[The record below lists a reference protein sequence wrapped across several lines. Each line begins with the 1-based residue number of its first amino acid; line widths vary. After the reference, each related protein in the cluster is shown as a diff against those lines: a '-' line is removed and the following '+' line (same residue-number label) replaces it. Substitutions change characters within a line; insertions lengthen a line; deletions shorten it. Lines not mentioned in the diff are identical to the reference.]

1 MARPTKEA
9 GATVMALKKMMI
21 LLTTFLVVMLAV
33 ACNSE
38 PAPSSQRPATANTT
52 TAAQTNPTLAASA
65 GTQASEATRVTT
77 TTGSPA
83 KINIVTTSNIIAD
96 WVLAVGQERVDVFS
110 LLPPNMDPHT
120 FQPGAR
126 DVAQVADAGLVLS
139 VGLSLEADWLED
151 LVRNAA
157 SGPSV
162 VVALGNDIDPL
173 YFQELQ
179 DGHEET
185 EAGAHDEEADGD
197 EEKADS
203 NDDDHDSLDPHF
215 WFDPLRV
222 KQAVNSIAA
231 QLSTLDPEGQTF
243 YGENAAVYNEELDAL
258 HTWIEERVARLPEE
272 RRLLVMS
279 HDSFQYFA
287 KRYGFEV
294 VGAIFPVSTDSEPT
308 AQELASLIETIEH
321 ENAPAVF
328 AEKSHSQ
335 RLASR
340 IAEETGATLVG
351 GLYTGSLGE
360 PGGDAG
366 TYLDLMRY
374 NVNTIVEALE

>member
-1 MARPTKEA
+1 MARRIREA
-9 GATVMALKKMMI
+9 GTTVMALKKMMI
-21 LLTTFLVVMLAV
+21 LLTTFLALMLAA

-38 PAPSSQRPATANTT
+38 PAPSSQRPATVNT

-65 GTQASEATRVTT
+65 EAQASEAARVTT
-77 TTGSPA
+77 STGSPT
-83 KINIVTTSNIIAD
+83 KINVVTTSNIIAD
-96 WVLAVGQERVDVFS
+96 WARAVGQERVDVFS
-110 LLPPNMDPHT
+110 LLPSNTDPHT

-139 VGLSLEADWLED
+139 IGLSLEADWLED

-157 SGPSV
+157 SDPSV
-162 VVALGNDIDPL
+162 VVELGNDIDPL

-185 EAGAHDEEADGD
+185 EAGAHDKEADGD
-197 EEKADS
+197 EEVADS
-203 NDDDHDSLDPHF
+203 PDDNHGSLDPHF

-231 QLSTLDPEGQTF
+231 QLSTLDPEGQAS
-243 YGENAAVYNEELDAL
+243 YLENAAVYNEELDAL

-272 RRLLVMS
+272 RKLLVTS

-294 VGAIFPVSTDSEPT
+294 VGAIFPISTESEPT
-308 AQELASLIETIEH
+308 AQELAELIETIKH
-321 ENAPAVF
+321 AQAPAVF
-328 AEKSHSQ
+328 AEKSHSARLGQ
-335 RLASR
+335 RVS
-340 IAEETGATLVG
+340 EETGATLIG
-351 GLYTGSLGE
+351 GLYTGSLSE
-360 PGGDAG
+360 PGGDAA
-366 TYLDLMRY
+366 TYIDLMRY
-374 NVNTIVEALE
+374 NVETIVEALE

>member
-9 GATVMALKKMMI
+9 GTTVMALKKMII
-21 LLTTFLVVMLAV
+21 LLTTFLALMLAA

-38 PAPSSQRPATANTT
+38 PAPSSQRPATVNT

-65 GTQASEATRVTT
+65 GTQASEVIRVTT
-77 TTGSPA
+77 STGSPA

-96 WVLAVGQERVDVFS
+96 WARAVGQERVDVFS
-110 LLPPNMDPHT
+110 LLPSNTDPHT

-139 VGLSLEADWLED
+139 IGLSLEADWLED

-197 EEKADS
+197 EEMTDS
-203 NDDDHDSLDPHF
+203 PDDDHGPLDPHF

-231 QLSTLDPEGQTF
+231 QLSTLDPEGQAS
-243 YGENAAVYNEELDAL
+243 YRENAAVYNEELDAL

-272 RRLLVMS
+272 RRLLITS

-340 IAEETGATLVG
+340 ITEETGATLVG

>member
-9 GATVMALKKMMI
+9 GTTVMALKKMII
-21 LLTTFLVVMLAV
+21 LLTTFLALMLAA

-38 PAPSSQRPATANTT
+38 PAPSSQRPATVNT

-65 GTQASEATRVTT
+65 EAQASEVIRVTT

-96 WVLAVGQERVDVFS
+96 WARAVGQERVDVFS
-110 LLPPNMDPHT
+110 LLPSNTDPHT

-139 VGLSLEADWLED
+139 IGLSLEADWLED

-203 NDDDHDSLDPHF
+203 YDDDHGSLDPHF

-243 YGENAAVYNEELDAL
+243 YRENAAVYNEELDAL

-340 IAEETGATLVG
+340 ITEETGATLVG

-374 NVNTIVEALE
+374 NVNTIVEALK

>member
-1 MARPTKEA
+1 MARPTKKA
-9 GATVMALKKMMI
+9 GTTVMALKKMMI
-21 LLTTFLVVMLAV
+21 PLTTFLALMLAV

-52 TAAQTNPTLAASA
+52 AAQTNPTLAANA

-83 KINIVTTSNIIAD
+83 KINIVTTSNIITD
-96 WVLAVGQERVDVFS
+96 WVRAVGQERVDVFS
-110 LLPPNMDPHT
+110 LLPSNADPHT

-126 DVAQVADAGLVLS
+126 DMAQVADAGLVLS
-139 VGLSLEADWLED
+139 IGLSLEADWLED

-157 SGPSV
+157 SDPSV
-162 VVALGNDIDPL
+162 VVELGNDIDPL
-173 YFQELQ
+173 NFQESQ
-179 DGHEET
+179 DGDEET

-203 NDDDHDSLDPHF
+203 HDDDHGSLDPHF
-215 WFDPLRV
+215 WLDPLRV

-243 YGENAAVYNEELDAL
+243 YRENAAVYNRELDAL
-258 HTWIEERVARLPEE
+258 HSWIEERVARLPEE

-287 KRYGFEV
+287 KRYGFEI
-294 VGAIFPVSTDSEPT
+294 VGAILPVSTDSEPT

-360 PGGDAG
+360 PGGQAG

>member
-1 MARPTKEA
+1 MARRTKEA
-9 GATVMALKKMMI
+9 GTTVMTLKKMI
-21 LLTTFLVVMLAV
+21 IPLTTFLALMLAV

-38 PAPSSQRPATANTT
+38 PAPSSQRPATVNT
-52 TAAQTNPTLAASA
+52 TAARTNPTLAASA
-65 GTQASEATRVTT
+65 ETRASEATRITT
-77 TTGSPA
+77 STGSPA

-96 WVLAVGQERVDVFS
+96 WALAVGQERVDVFS
-110 LLPPNMDPHT
+110 LLPSNTDPHT

-139 VGLSLEADWLED
+139 IGLSLEADWLED

-157 SGPSV
+157 SDPSV
-162 VVALGNDIDPL
+162 VVELGNDVDPL

-197 EEKADS
+197 EEMADS
-203 NDDDHDSLDPHF
+203 PDDDHGSLDPHF

-231 QLSTLDPEGQTF
+231 QLSTLDPEGQAS
-243 YGENAAVYNEELDAL
+243 YLENAAVYNEELDSL
-258 HTWIEERVARLPEE
+258 HTWIEGRVARLPEE
-272 RRLLVMS
+272 RRLLVTS

-287 KRYGFEV
+287 KRYGFEIA
-294 VGAIFPVSTDSEPT
+294 GAIFPVSTDSEPT

-340 IAEETGATLVG
+340 ITEETGATLVG

-366 TYLDLMRY
+366 TYLDLMHY